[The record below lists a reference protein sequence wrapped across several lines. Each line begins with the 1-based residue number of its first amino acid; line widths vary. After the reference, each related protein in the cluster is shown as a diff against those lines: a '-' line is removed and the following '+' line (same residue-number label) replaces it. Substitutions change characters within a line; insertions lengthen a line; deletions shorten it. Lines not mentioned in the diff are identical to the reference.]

1 MLGSLLGLFLHKSL
15 LSDSNNNSHTTAL
28 GLGIFTALLSFP
40 KGHFGDLTRALSLAV
55 IFSLQ
60 RFPKIRSTYKT
71 WPHVKSALF
80 LGPRVPFPPHNDGEE
95 NPFKYK
101 QVYSDD
107 VKFSMAKSLF
117 AMVVVGAYCGFHIAD
132 HIILF
137 PAWIGGL
144 LGAGTAMMSSVLRSG
159 RGDLVRTM
167 GMKIVAFFSTLMWI
181 NEDLFV
187 AGKFSSCVGI
197 TFAKMMVFDRK
208 HRIKDKLSSLLAWLA
223 GIFSKMFGGVADD
236 LKDGLKETAT
246 PF

>member
-1 MLGSLLGLFLHKSL
+1 MTTSTTELTQFYSTILARSL
-15 LSDSNNNSHTTAL
+15 LSC
-28 GLGIFTALLSFP
+28 F
-40 KGHFGDLTRALSLAV
+40 
-55 IFSLQ
+55 
-60 RFPKIRSTYKT
+60 
-71 WPHVKSALF
+71 VKNA
-80 LGPRVPFPPHNDGEE
+80 PRTF
-95 NPFKYK
+95 F
-101 QVYSDD
+101 
-107 VKFSMAKSLF
+107 ARRSLF